1 MQIKD
6 YQRVL
11 KAIQVALKDVDYN
24 NKSDMKM
31 RLKRFYPRLEKK
43 KSRIRMIMYS
53 CKSWW
58 YLFWRQLNS
67 ANSNRLNNSK
77 RNHKKKKPR

>member
-6 YQRVL
+6 YQRTL

-31 RLKRFYPRLEKK
+31 RLIIISGFVDNAMEEQKAEPLTYEQVYDDESP
-43 KSRIRMIMYS
+43 
-53 CKSWW
+53 
-58 YLFWRQLNS
+58 S
-67 ANSNRLNNSK
+67 AIIGTEDGI
-77 RNHKKKKPR
+77 